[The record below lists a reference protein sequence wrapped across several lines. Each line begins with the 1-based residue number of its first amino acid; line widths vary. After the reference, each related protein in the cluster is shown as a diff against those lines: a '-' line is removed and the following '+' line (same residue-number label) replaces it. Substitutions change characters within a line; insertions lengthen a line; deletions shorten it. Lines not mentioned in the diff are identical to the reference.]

1 LGIVPFENG
10 RLLSQ
15 MISMTT
21 QDATVGAEPGAMV
34 RTNAVR
40 LLDVVIKRSPQSA
53 DVPRDLHQQSDD
65 RDEQRREDFRVT
77 RPNAR

>member
-1 LGIVPFENG
+1 MPFENG

-34 RTNAVR
+34 RANAVS
-40 LLDVVIKRSPQSA
+40 LLDVVIKRSPQPA
-53 DVPRDLHQQSDD
+53 DVPGNLHQQSDD
-65 RDEQRREDFRVT
+65 RDEQRREDFHVI